1 MSVPSGSIYLVKN
14 ALVDRSY
21 SHTIDFKNSSEQ
33 LAYWSSLIKYTLTE
47 YSYIRRS
54 SQLIKV
60 EKNLDELQDVNYL
73 FYRAKEDSK
82 LYYCFVTNKEYI
94 SDTVTAVYFEVD
106 VLQTRMFEYQVK
118 ESYVLQEHCDRWD
131 ANLKPIYSRTDEGL
145 EYGSEYT
152 IEAGYKIKPDIEDT
166 HLIRWFLAICK
177 PHGSIASEGFN
188 TSTPD
193 NIGLTNPYVFFLL
206 PELSGNR
213 GSVKFS
219 YKGGYTDATLTETIH
234 NLSSFSAKMAESELG
249 VYLHQIVKLPYPP
262 FDFKYGETTDAN
274 NVVWYYVDA
283 TGIENIEFT
292 STKIGEGNY
301 LRMHTSLG
309 ATINLMKTLAE
320 MSWDEGIKDALP
332 TAEQWED
339 VKKNPYTTER
349 DKRFESKLLTH
360 PYRYN
365 ILSDWKSMPV
375 VIKNEYLC
383 NDKIKVNHTQA
394 ISFNSPA
401 RYWLEGYK
409 KDPEGRGS
417 SLIQLVPEEAP
428 IITDAYYTYMLEN
441 KNQLQADRTNA
452 TMSALTSTG
461 TAIAGGIISGGMTAG
476 LPGAILGAAIG
487 GLTSIAQG
495 TTNTANLVR
504 SQNAK
509 QKDLKNL
516 PDTII
521 NPNDVNFSYFDG
533 NEWVS
538 FYRYKITCEFENL
551 LADTFAMSGYTVKRV
566 KVPNLKTRVRYNYIK
581 TVGANIVG
589 SFDQN
594 DLTMLKAIFDN
605 GVTFWHYN
613 TVNFKPLDYSL
624 ENIETKLL

>member
-1 MSVPSGSIYLVKN
+1 MSVPSGSIYLIKN

-21 SHTIDFKNSSEQ
+21 SHTIDFKDASEQ
-33 LAYWSSLIKYTLTE
+33 NAYWRSLIKYTLTE

-60 EKNLDELQDVNYL
+60 EKNLDELQDINYL
-73 FYRAKEDSK
+73 FYRAKEDGK
-82 LYYCFVTNKEYI
+82 LYYCFVDNKEYI
-94 SDTVTAVYFEVD
+94 SDTVTAIYFSVD
-106 VLQTRMFEYQVK
+106 VLQTRMFEYKVK

-131 ANLKPIYSRTDEGL
+131 ANLKPIYSRTEEGL
-145 EYGSEYT
+145 DYGSEYT
-152 IEAGYKIKPDIEDT
+152 IEAGYKIKPDTEDNET
-166 HLIRWFLAICK
+166 IRWFLAICK
-177 PHGSIASEGFN
+177 PTTNIK
-188 TSTPD
+188 TPA
-193 NIGLTNPYVFFLL
+193 ITGIINPYIYYLL
-206 PELSGNR
+206 PEYPTQFNNLRFFYENREGNQTGR
-213 GSVKFS
+213 IH
-219 YKGGYTDATLTETIH
+219 DLTLFTELCADS
-234 NLSSFSAKMAESELG
+234 NFG
-249 VYLHQIVKLPYPP
+249 NFVQQIVKLPYLP
-262 FDFKYGETTDAN
+262 FDIKTGKDAN
-274 NVVWYYVDA
+274 NEEYISIRNINIFCDIDTYTLNGA
-283 TGIENIEFT
+283 ETRFIRITNTQGIELQR
-292 STKIGEGNY
+292 K
-301 LRMHTSLG
+301 
-309 ATINLMKTLAE
+309 LAE

-332 TAEQWED
+332 TAEQWEE
-339 VKKNPYTTER
+339 VRANPYTTER
-349 DKRFESKLLTH
+349 DKRFESKLLAH

-365 ILSDWKSMPV
+365 LLTDWRSSPV

-383 NDKIKVNHTQA
+383 NDKIKLNHTQS

-428 IITDAYYTYMLEN
+428 VITDAYYTYMLEN
-441 KNQLQADRTNA
+441 KNQLKADQTNA
-452 TMSALTSTG
+452 TMSAVTNAG
-461 TAIAGGIISGGMTAG
+461 TALAGGIISGGMQGGLAG
-476 LPGAILGAAIG
+476 GILGGAIG
-487 GLTSIAQG
+487 GLTSAAHG
-495 TTNTANLVR
+495 VTNVANLVR

-516 PDTII
+516 PDSII
-521 NPNDVNFSYFDG
+521 NPNDCNFSYFDG

-566 KVPNLKTRVRYNYIK
+566 KVPNLKTRVRFNYVK

-594 DLTMLKAIFDN
+594 DLAMLKAIFDN